1 MWCREP
7 FCISRKRCAIFT
19 CEATIIVRQDT
30 PHHVTRVQICNG
42 NGRSISVTD
51 YVSLCETF
59 AIGSSPNCLDQT
71 VPLLWHMAVDKWC
84 GWFTTPSPR
93 INQSSPCAAYIVKR
107 NTLHYIE
114 YQQFC
119 PSDFLGGYHVKDA
132 SIINCPLFHS
142 LCYLVS
148 SKSSCA
154 LCCHNCDKYDSWRMQ
169 IIQLG

>member
-19 CEATIIVRQDT
+19 CKVTIIVRQDT

-93 INQSSPCAAYIVKR
+93 INQEKSSKCAAYIVKR
-107 NTLHYIE
+107 NTLHDIAC
-114 YQQFC
+114 QQFC
-119 PSDFLGGYHVKDA
+119 PSDFLGGNIMSKMHQLLTVPCSTPFVSWFPQSLPVLYVVTIATNMTADA
-132 SIINCPLFHS
+132 C
-142 LCYLVS
+142 
-148 SKSSCA
+148 K
-154 LCCHNCDKYDSWRMQ
+154 
-169 IIQLG
+169 